1 MSQQHRIGMSQGNGG
16 KLFRGLPNTHMHVE
30 MRKAGLCSLLGGK
43 LLFSCEGY
51 GGIAAE
57 L

>member
-1 MSQQHRIGMSQGNGG
+1 MSQQHRIGMRQGNGG
-16 KLFRGLPNTHMHVE
+16 KLFRGLPNTRMHVE

-51 GGIAAE
+51 GGTAAE